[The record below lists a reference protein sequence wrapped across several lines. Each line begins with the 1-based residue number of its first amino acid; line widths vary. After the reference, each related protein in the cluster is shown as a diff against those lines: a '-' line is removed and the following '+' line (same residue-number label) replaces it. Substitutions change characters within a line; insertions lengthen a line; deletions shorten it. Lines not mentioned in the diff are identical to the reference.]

1 MPHPCILKRRLKG
14 KPCYLHH
21 SLRSFTSTSKALH
34 IGPVQE
40 ILRARHLSL
49 AQITALEEAWRQNPK
64 ATVDEIEKP
73 SADEEAAPVALT

>member
-1 MPHPCILKRRLKG
+1 
-14 KPCYLHH
+14 
-21 SLRSFTSTSKALH
+21 
-34 IGPVQE
+34 VQE